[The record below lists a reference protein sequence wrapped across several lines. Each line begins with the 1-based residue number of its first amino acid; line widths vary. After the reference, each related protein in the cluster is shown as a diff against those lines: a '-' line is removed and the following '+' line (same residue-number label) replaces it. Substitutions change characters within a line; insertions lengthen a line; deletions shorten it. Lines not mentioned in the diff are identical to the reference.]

1 MSRAHAIAAPVASL
15 FVLGLSFPGAA
26 AAADPRFSLAVG
38 AEYTT
43 GDYGG
48 SEAVEETYVP
58 VTGILDLERVS
69 FRVTVPYLSVKA
81 PELTYIDG
89 PDGQP
94 VVGEGP
100 VVTNDGIGDVQ
111 AVATVYNVI
120 AAADG
125 SSALDLTG
133 KIKFGTADVDAGLG
147 TGEQDYSL
155 QADMFR
161 FFSQVTAMGTVGYSL
176 RGDPDGYD
184 LNDTFYASVGL
195 SYTAASQVQFGGF
208 FDFREA
214 SIAGTDDIQELSG
227 WVATPVGDSG
237 RVDFYVL
244 TGFGD
249 SSPEWGAGLSYRASF

>member
-1 MSRAHAIAAPVASL
+1 MSRAKVSSTPVATL
-15 FVLGLSFPGAA
+15 LVIGLAFPATA
-26 AAADPRFSLAVG
+26 WSADPRFSLAVG

-48 SEAVEETYVP
+48 DQSVEETYVP
-58 VTGILDLERVS
+58 VTAVLDVERVS
-69 FRVTVPYLSVKA
+69 FRLTVPYLSVRA
-81 PELTYIDG
+81 PELTYFDG

-94 VVGEGP
+94 IVGEGP

-111 AVATVYNVI
+111 AVVTVYNVLS
-120 AAADG
+120 AGDG

-147 TGEQDYSL
+147 TGEQDYSV

-161 FFSQVTAMGTVGYSL
+161 FFSRFTAMGTLGYSL
-176 RGDPDGYD
+176 RGDPEGYD
-184 LNDTFYASVGL
+184 LDDTFYASLGG
-195 SYTAASQVQFGGF
+195 SYAVTNRVQLGGF

-214 SIAGTDDIQELSG
+214 SIQGTDDIQELSG
-227 WVATPVGDSG
+227 WVATQVGDRG

-244 TGFGD
+244 TGFSD
-249 SSPEWGAGLSYRASF
+249 SSPDWGAGISYRASF

>member
-1 MSRAHAIAAPVASL
+1 MSRAKVSSTHVATL
-15 FVLGLSFPGAA
+15 LLVGLALPATAWS
-26 AAADPRFSLAVG
+26 ADPRFSLAVG

-48 SEAVEETYVP
+48 DQSVEETYVP
-58 VTGILDLERVS
+58 VTAVLDLDRVS
-69 FRVTVPYLSVKA
+69 FRLTVPYLSVQA

-94 VVGEGP
+94 IVGEGP

-111 AVATVYNVI
+111 AVVTVYNVLSSG
-120 AAADG
+120 DG

-133 KIKFGTADVDAGLG
+133 KIKVGTADVDTGLG
-147 TGEQDYSL
+147 TGEQDYSV

-161 FFSQVTAMGTVGYSL
+161 FFSRFTAMGTVGYSL
-176 RGDPDGYD
+176 RGDPEGYD
-184 LNDTFYASVGL
+184 LDDTFYASLGG
-195 SYTAASQVQFGGF
+195 SYATTDRVQLGGF

-214 SIAGTDDIQELSG
+214 SVQGTDDIQELSG
-227 WVATPVGDSG
+227 WVATQVGDQG

-244 TGFGD
+244 TGFSD
-249 SSPEWGAGLSYRASF
+249 SSPDWGAGISYRASF